1 LKSLF
6 WKKQIMPSK
15 NLFDKPFDEGTIAK
29 LEIFRDYFKEWL
41 PVFITNSKWKEIQI
55 FDFFAGQ
62 GKDSNGVFGS
72 PMIIIS
78 ILNQNVSQVKAS
90 GVKIK
95 VILNEVDEYFEFMKM
110 NVESI
115 ADGSSYEVEYYNDDF
130 AKVFNRYYN
139 SMADTANFMFLDQNG
154 IKQISE
160 DIFSKIIELR
170 QTDFLFFISSS
181 FINRFADLESFRR
194 YLKITRQDLV
204 GKSYYHIHRIVLNY
218 YRNLIPKSKQYFLAP
233 FSIKKPTGIYGLI
246 FGSNHIY
253 GLEKFLNVC
262 WKHDKL
268 TGEANFDIDN
278 EKIDLS
284 KPTLFEEL
292 NVPKKRQVFEKGL
305 EDNILNK
312 SLTTDLDVYVYTL
325 NEGFLPK
332 DANKIFNQ
340 LKEEKL
346 LDNSFKVTSS
356 RVHKIDNPQKIILKH
371 G

>member
-1 LKSLF
+1 
-6 WKKQIMPSK
+6 MPPK
-15 NLFDKPFDEGTIAK
+15 NLFDKPFDDGTLAK

-41 PVFITNSKWKEIQI
+41 PVFITNPKWKEIQI

-62 GKDSNGVFGS
+62 GKDSNGVMGS

-78 ILNQNVSQVKAS
+78 ILNQNIAQIKAS

-95 VILNEVDEYFEFMKM
+95 MILNEVEDYFNFMKQ

-115 ADGSSYEVEYYNDDF
+115 AEKNFYDIEYYNEDF
-130 AKVFNRYYN
+130 TKVFNQYYP
-139 SMADTANFMFLDQNG
+139 SMKRTANFMFLDQNG

-160 DIFSKIIELR
+160 NIFDKIISLK

-181 FINRFADLESFRR
+181 FIKRFADLESFQR
-194 YLKITRQDLV
+194 YLKISRQDLI

-218 YRNLIPKSKQYFLAP
+218 YRNLIPDKKYFLAP

-246 FGSNHIY
+246 FGTNHSY

-262 WKHDKL
+262 WRHDKL

-284 KPTLFEEL
+284 KPSLFEQF
-292 NVPKKRQVFEKGL
+292 NIPSKRQVFEKEL
-305 EDNILNK
+305 KENILKK
-312 SLTTDLDVYVYTL
+312 SLKTDLEVYTYTL

-332 DANKIFNQ
+332 DANKILNE
-340 LKEEKL
+340 LKASKH
-346 LDNSFKVTSS
+346 LDVNFKTTTSK
-356 RVHKIDNPQKIILKH
+356 VHKIENPQQIKIN
-371 G
+371 

>member
-1 LKSLF
+1 
-6 WKKQIMPSK
+6 MPPK
-15 NLFDKPFDEGTIAK
+15 NLFDKPFDDGTLAK

-41 PVFITNSKWKEIQI
+41 PVFITNPKWKEIQI

-62 GKDSNGVFGS
+62 GKDSNGVMGS

-78 ILNQNVSQVKAS
+78 ILNQNIAQIKAS

-95 VILNEVDEYFEFMKM
+95 VILNEVEDYFNFMKQ

-115 ADGSSYEVEYYNDDF
+115 AEKNFYDIEYYNEDF
-130 AKVFNRYYN
+130 TKVFNQYYP
-139 SMADTANFMFLDQNG
+139 SMKRTANFMFLDQNG

-160 DIFSKIIELR
+160 NIFDKIISLK

-181 FINRFADLESFRR
+181 FIKRFADLESFQR
-194 YLKITRQDLV
+194 YLKISRQDLI

-218 YRNLIPKSKQYFLAP
+218 YRNLIPDKKYFLAP

-246 FGSNHIY
+246 FGTNHSY

-262 WKHDKL
+262 WRHDKL

-284 KPTLFEEL
+284 KPSLFEQF
-292 NVPKKRQVFEKGL
+292 NIPSKRQVFEKEL
-305 EDNILNK
+305 KENILKK
-312 SLTTDLDVYVYTL
+312 SLKTDLEVYTYTL

-332 DANKIFNQ
+332 DANKILNE
-340 LKEEKL
+340 LKASKH
-346 LDNSFKVTSS
+346 LDVNFKTTTSKI
-356 RVHKIDNPQKIILKH
+356 HKIENPQEIKIN
-371 G
+371 